1 MKDYVVLDL
10 ENPNVRGNSICA
22 IGVIVVKNSRII
34 DRKYTLIN
42 PEDRFDRN
50 NVAITGIDAGMVL
63 DSPTLPLY

>member
-10 ENPNVRGNSICA
+10 ENPNVRDNSICA